1 MFRICFAMNS
11 VLSRRQPAA
20 TVHLIAVFL
29 LCGPAIGRAETST
42 ESAGPDP
49 AGVEYFETH
58 IRPIL
63 VDNCYECHSEESGE
77 SQGGL
82 RLDNAASTLKG
93 GLTGAAVIAGN
104 LEQSLLIK
112 AVRYEDADFAMPPAG
127 KLEDS
132 QIQKLEHW
140 ISIGAPDPRSGSLS
154 QSVSTPL
161 DRDPKSHWAFRI
173 PVRTIP
179 PQPNPNGL
187 DRDSVDTHA
196 RVAAAEKGLTVNPI
210 ADDATLIRRLCFDLS
225 GLSPTADQ
233 IQKYA
238 ESKHPGKYQ
247 RLVDELLASPEFGER
262 FGRHWLDV
270 ARYADTAGYVPD
282 GKDRRV
288 KGSERYRDWIISA
301 MANDMPYDQMIHHQL
316 AGDRTDPENKSGN
329 LDAMG
334 FLTLGRRFL
343 NEFDIADDRI
353 DVITRGLLGLTV
365 TCSRCHDHKFDPI
378 PTTDYY
384 SLLGVIF
391 SSKLQEEGASPLMM
405 IDHETPHDERVFI
418 RGQPDNRGDIAPRQ
432 FLTALRRPD
441 ETRFNDGSGRLE
453 LARRITD
460 RDNPLT
466 ARVMVNRLWQILVGS
481 PLVETPSDFG
491 FRTQPP
497 AIPEV
502 LDDLAAEFAEHWSIQ
517 RTVRRIVNTRI
528 YQQSFDVNEQS
539 LEADPQNQYL
549 TRANRRRRD
558 FESLRDSMLKCAGML
573 AYQRGG
579 QSVEISGMSVA
590 PRRTVY
596 ALIDRQDL
604 PALFR
609 TFDFASPDTHSPG
622 RYQTTVPQQSLF
634 LLNHPQT
641 YELAAE
647 IADSIRQQ
655 SGDDLDR
662 QTELTFERV
671 LGRRPTS
678 DEISQSKIFLATATE
693 AYEAPID
700 RRAVWSY
707 GYSKLS
713 ENQDRPTDFHPLQW
727 FQDER
732 FQPNEKHPSED
743 EFGHASIS
751 AWGGHTPN
759 DVQTAVVRRF
769 TAPRSGKV
777 VIRESVRHPS
787 DQGDGVRFAT
797 WIPDRR
803 IRDVVKKNTSESFDS
818 KTFSIKAG
826 ETIDF
831 VARCGGDASF
841 DTFEWKVQIVLQ
853 MPDGTTL
860 STQSDKDFAD
870 NRAVKQDLRSLDRLS
885 QLAQVLLMSN
895 EFAFID

>member
-1 MFRICFAMNS
+1 MNN
-11 VLSRRQPAA
+11 VLSGWKRTAA
-20 TVHLIAVFL
+20 EWFTAGFSV
-29 LCGPAIGRAETST
+29 CGLPFACAEN
-42 ESAGPDP
+42 SAEPTTGDP
-49 AGVEYFETH
+49 AGIEYFETH
-58 IRPIL
+58 VRPLL
-63 VDNCYECHSEESGE
+63 VEHCYECHSEETGE

-82 RLDNAASTLKG
+82 RLDNAAASLKG

-104 LEQSLLIK
+104 LEQSLLVK
-112 AVRYEDADFAMPPAG
+112 AVRYEDPDFSMPPAG
-127 KLEDS
+127 KLEDA

-140 ISIGAPDPRSGSLS
+140 ISIGAPDPRSGSVS
-154 QSVSTPL
+154 QSASSPL
-161 DRDPKSHWAFRI
+161 DRDPKSHWAFRV
-173 PVRTIP
+173 PTRTIP
-179 PQPNPNGL
+179 LRPSTGGL

-196 RVAAAEKGLTVNPI
+196 RVAAAEKGLKVNPI
-210 ADDATLIRRLCFDLS
+210 ADDATLIRRLYFDLS

-233 IQKYA
+233 IQQYV
-238 ESKHPGKYQ
+238 ESKQPGKYQ

-270 ARYADTAGYVPD
+270 ARYADTAGYVAD

-288 KGSERYRDWIISA
+288 KGSERYRDWVISA
-301 MANDMPYDQMIHHQL
+301 MANDMPYDHMIHHQL

-365 TCSRCHDHKFDPI
+365 SCSRCHDHKFDPI

-391 SSKLQEEGASPLMM
+391 SSKLQEEGPSPIMM

-432 FLTALRRPD
+432 FLTALRRSEEP
-441 ETRFNDGSGRLE
+441 RFNDGSGRLE

-460 RDNPLT
+460 SDNPLT

-497 AIPEV
+497 TIPEV
-502 LDDLAAEFAEHWSIQ
+502 LDDLAAEFADHWSIQ

-528 YQQSFDVNEQS
+528 YQQSFEVNEDS
-539 LEADPQNQYL
+539 FEVDPQNQYL

-558 FESLRDSMLKCAGML
+558 FESLRDSMLQCADML
-573 AYQRGG
+573 VDQRGG
-579 QSVEISGMSVA
+579 QSIEISGMSVA

-604 PALFR
+604 PSLFR

-641 YELAAE
+641 YELAAN

-662 QTELTFERV
+662 QTELTFKRV

-713 ENQDRPTDFHPLQW
+713 GNQNRPTDFQPFEW
-727 FQDER
+727 FRDER
-732 FQPNEKHPSED
+732 FQSKEKYPSED
-743 EFGHASIS
+743 EFGHASITTQ
-751 AWGGHTPN
+751 GGHTPN
-759 DVQTAVVRRF
+759 DVHMAVVRRF
-769 TAPRSGKV
+769 TSPRSGKV
-777 VIRESVRHPS
+777 VISESLRHPD

-797 WIPDRR
+797 WIGDRR
-803 IRDVVKKNTSESFDS
+803 IREVVKKNASENFDS
-818 KTFSIKAG
+818 KPISIQAG

-841 DTFEWKVQIVLQ
+841 DEFDWNVQIVLQ
-853 MPDGTTL
+853 MPDATTL
-860 STQSDKDFAD
+860 DAQSDKDFAD
-870 NRAVKQDLRSLDRLS
+870 NRPVKHEHRSLDRLS